1 MPRLPFQKKKI
12 INKIHYNIMAICTLN
27 RDLLR
32 TSSCGYSLPEVKD
45 IYLANFADV
54 TASTVTSDTANCESV
69 ASIALASGAKFYHIE
84 PAKDSVTFT
93 DELVV
98 EDNGNKYR
106 THTLTFNV
114 AGQYDA
120 CLHMD
125 FDALSLGRFFAV
137 VVTADGSYLALG
149 RLTGL
154 EAESA
159 TLQGGGDT
167 NGMTITLSANTTE
180 SAIPLTAAAIETVK
194 GE

>member
-1 MPRLPFQKKKI
+1 
-12 INKIHYNIMAICTLN
+12 MANCILN

-54 TASTVTSDTANCESV
+54 TGTTAGTSTDTGCTGEEVTA
-69 ASIALASGAKFYHIE
+69 IGLATSAKFYHIE
-84 PAKDSVTFT
+84 PAKNSVTFT

-114 AGQYDA
+114 TGQYDA
-120 CLHMD
+120 CMHMD
-125 FDALSLGRFFAV
+125 LDALSLGRYFAV
-137 VVTADGSYLALG
+137 VVTADGKWLALG

-154 EAESA
+154 EAETA

-167 NGMTITLSANTTE
+167 NGISVTLSANVTE
-180 SAIPLTAAAIETVK
+180 SAVPLSTAAINTVK
-194 GE
+194 GGE